1 MYRAANY
8 RWRTGSNFE
17 LALGVTAK
25 DIVQE
30 VIEKTM
36 NGTRQW
42 DPNKGEL
49 LPWLMDQIKS
59 VVDNLAESA
68 AHRRELHVLQKK
80 EEPTKD
86 DEETLSALN
95 WASETQNPTPEEEIL
110 KEEDRKRAETLVGG
124 LFEAVARKPELEA
137 VLEVVMAGC
146 EPKPQPVADELATPV
161 EEIYNRFKRL
171 RRYALKVQE
180 LYDQKKTP

>member
-8 RWRTGSNFE
+8 RWRTGSSFE

-25 DIVQE
+25 DIVQD

-42 DPNKGEL
+42 DPKKGEL
-49 LPWLMDQIKS
+49 LPWLRDQVKS

-68 AHRRELHVLQKK
+68 GHRHELPIPQKK

-86 DEETLSALN
+86 DEETISAIQ
-95 WASETQNPTPEEEIL
+95 WASETQYLTPEEEIL
-110 KEEDRKRAETLVGG
+110 KKEDRKRAEALVGD
-124 LFEAVARKPELEA
+124 LFEAVAGKPELEA

-146 EPKPQPVADELATPV
+146 EPKPQPVAEELNTPV

-171 RRYALKVQE
+171 RRYALKVQD
-180 LYDQKKTP
+180 LYD

>member
-1 MYRAANY
+1 M
-8 RWRTGSNFE
+8 E
-17 LALGVTAK
+17 
-25 DIVQE
+25 DIVHE

-42 DPNKGEL
+42 DPDKGEL
-49 LPWLMDQIKS
+49 LPWLRDQVKS
-59 VVDNLAESA
+59 VMGNLVRSA
-68 AHRRELHVLQKK
+68 AHRREYHIPRNK
-80 EEPTKD
+80 EELSKD
-86 DEETLSALN
+86 DEETLSAIN

-110 KEEDRKRAETLVGG
+110 KKEDRERAEALVGG
-124 LFEAVARKPELEA
+124 LFEAVAGKPELEA

-171 RRYALKVQE
+171 RRYALKVRE
-180 LYDQKKTP
+180 LYGQKKTP